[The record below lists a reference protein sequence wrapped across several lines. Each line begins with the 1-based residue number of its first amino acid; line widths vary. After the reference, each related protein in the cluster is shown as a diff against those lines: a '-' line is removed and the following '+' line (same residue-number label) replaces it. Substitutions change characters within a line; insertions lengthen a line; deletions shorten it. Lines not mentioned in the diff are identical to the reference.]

1 LSAKREKP
9 KFVIIGFILN
19 GEVIT
24 NNLLNLK
31 VHLNCESY
39 PYDNLNFDFSK
50 NQYAHPY
57 KMYTRFQ
64 SSFYNRKSQPFLT
77 DDDDLMT
84 DEFKLKAPIIV
95 VYLSYQ
101 NESVKTGPIDLRISL
116 ELKAPGHENTQA

>member
-1 LSAKREKP
+1 
-9 KFVIIGFILN
+9 
-19 GEVIT
+19 
-24 NNLLNLK
+24 
-31 VHLNCESY
+31 
-39 PYDNLNFDFSK
+39 
-50 NQYAHPY
+50 
-57 KMYTRFQ
+57 MYTRFQ